1 MRKLSWVTGVAVVA
15 AAMASGTS
23 ARAHGEEVE
32 KGGGGGSTEGSAS
45 ASAGVGAGADE
56 HREGEGEEEEEK
68 KGEAFLDL
76 VLGWGKVPFAVQ
88 NLPGSP
94 MNPNQTITYS
104 AADAVP
110 SNVQSII
117 AGGEYEVA
125 EHIAVGLRIPLTFA
139 GFSPDNQTG
148 RATTS
153 LGNIELEGAYEMHI
167 NRALEVS
174 GGLGLALPTASG
186 DEIPPDL
193 MNAPAGTV
201 DSTAYDRFSLSRAA
215 ASARG
220 YEDNALFEPQRFG
233 IIPKVEAEYHWMKK
247 LTAAAYVKLEN
258 LIGTKNTSDT
268 AYHRYIGELVPGI
281 RAGYKII
288 PQVEPA
294 FRAWL
299 NATFAG
305 SDEDKKTSV
314 AIEPQVI
321 GHLGGFEPYAGVIV
335 PVAGPPQTN
344 GFVGVRIGVAGRF

>member
-1 MRKLSWVTGVAVVA
+1 MVA
-15 AAMASGTS
+15 AALASGRS
-23 ARAHGEEVE
+23 ARAHGEGADT
-32 KGGGGGSTEGSAS
+32 GGGGGGGGGGAGAS
-45 ASAGVGAGADE
+45 AEASVGADE

-76 VLGWGKVPFAVQ
+76 VLGWGKVPFALQ
-88 NLPGSP
+88 NLPGST
-94 MNPNQTITYS
+94 MNPTPYITYTG
-104 AADAVP
+104 ADAVP

-125 EHIAVGLRIPLTFA
+125 EHIVVGVRLPLTFA

-153 LGNIELEGAYEMHI
+153 FGNIELEGAYKMHI
-167 NRALEVS
+167 NRAVEVS
-174 GGLGLALPTASG
+174 GGLGVALPTATG

-193 MNAPAGTV
+193 NAQAGTV
-201 DSTAYDRFSLSRAA
+201 DATAFDRFSLSRAA

-233 IIPKVEAEYHWMKK
+233 IIPKVEAEYHWKKK

-258 LIGTKNTSDT
+258 LIGTKNTSDAT
-268 AYHRYIGELVPGI
+268 YQRYIGELVPGV
-281 RAGYKII
+281 RAGYRII

-294 FRAWL
+294 LRMWL

-305 SDEDKKTSV
+305 SDEDKKTTF
-314 AIEPQVI
+314 ALEPQVI
-321 GHLGGFEPYAGVIV
+321 GHLGAFEPYAGVII

-344 GFVGVRIGVAGRF
+344 GFVGVRIGVGGRF